1 MTQEEFLRLYDIHRN
16 TVYRLA
22 LAMLKSVPDAQ
33 DVVQNVF
40 VKLLD
45 ARIAPQPGKERQ
57 WLIKVTVN
65 ACRDVMRSAWWRNQE
80 PLDENIPF
88 SQPEESAVFH
98 AVMTLPEKYRLV
110 IHLHYYEGYTCSE
123 IGNLMKISPS
133 AVSMR
138 LSRARNMLKSRL
150 EDEDE
155 RLVSKDL

>member
-1 MTQEEFLRLYDIHRN
+1 MTQEEFLRVYHAYYN

-22 LAMLKSVPDAQ
+22 LAALKNVPDAE

-40 VKLLD
+40 AKLLD

-57 WLIKVTVN
+57 WLVKVTVN
-65 ACRDVMRSAWWRNQE
+65 ACRDLMRASWWQKQE

-88 SQPEESAVFH
+88 SQPEDSAVFY
-98 AVMTLPEKYRLV
+98 AVMGLPDKYRLV
-110 IHLHYYEGYTCSE
+110 IHLHYYEGYTCRE
-123 IGNLMKISPS
+123 IAGLLKISPS

-138 LSRARNMLKSRL
+138 LTRARNMLKSRL

>member
-65 ACRDVMRSAWWRNQE
+65 ACRDVMRSAWWRNQ
-80 PLDENIPF
+80 
-88 SQPEESAVFH
+88 V
-98 AVMTLPEKYRLV
+98 
-110 IHLHYYEGYTCSE
+110 
-123 IGNLMKISPS
+123 
-133 AVSMR
+133 
-138 LSRARNMLKSRL
+138 
-150 EDEDE
+150 
-155 RLVSKDL
+155 